1 MNNVSTI
8 SLFFLSGLNETS
20 RNHRSALFFLS
31 LMCYCITVLV
41 NVCLIL
47 IIILD
52 NELHE
57 PMYILLC
64 AFCMNALYGTAGF
77 YPKFLSDLLSPVHVI
92 SYSGCLL
99 QAQVLYTFACSDLSI
114 LSLMAYDRYL
124 AICRPL
130 EYHSVMSK
138 QRVMKLTSF
147 FWLTSAFIV
156 ALNLFLTYKLKLCRP
171 YINRLF
177 CVNWSIVSLA
187 CFPSETSINE
197 IVANIT
203 ILICILCGVFIVW
216 SYMYIIKRC
225 ASSMENR
232 AKFMQTCVPHL
243 ISLSTFILTILI
255 DIINNRRSSA
265 DLLCSP
271 YLNRL
276 ICLNWSIVMLACF
289 PAETIPNSIIGNIT
303 ILIYGLHGVVIG
315 WSYLFLIKTCVGS
328 IENRR
333 KFMQTCVPHLISLFT
348 FLVTIFF
355 DVIYIRFETKNLPP
369 TLKHFVSIEFL
380 ILPPLMNP
388 LIYGFKLTQ
397 IRKKIMS
404 VVTMKMK

>member
-1 MNNVSTI
+1 MNNVSAI
-8 SLFFLSGLNETS
+8 SMFFLSGLNEA
-20 RNHRSALFFLS
+20 RNYRSTLFFLS
-31 LMCYCITVLV
+31 FLCYSIIILV
-41 NVCLIL
+41 NVCVVLT
-47 IIILD
+47 IILN
-52 NELHE
+52 NELHD

-64 AFCMNALYGTAGF
+64 AFCMNSIYGTAGF

-99 QAQVLYTFACSDLSI
+99 QAQVLYSFACSDLSI
-114 LSLMAYDRYL
+114 LALMAYDRYL

-138 QRVMKLTSF
+138 QRVITLVCLAWLIPF
-147 FWLTSAFIV
+147 FIIAVSTLLASR
-156 ALNLFLTYKLKLCRP
+156 LK
-171 YINRLF
+171 
-177 CVNWSIVSLA
+177 
-187 CFPSETSINE
+187 
-197 IVANIT
+197 
-203 ILICILCGVFIVW
+203 
-216 SYMYIIKRC
+216 
-225 ASSMENR
+225 
-232 AKFMQTCVPHL
+232 
-243 ISLSTFILTILI
+243 
-255 DIINNRRSSA
+255 
-265 DLLCSP
+265 LCSP